1 MEIEAEKRRK
11 EIEQLEMQRKE
22 DERKR
27 EADRLEAQQKA
38 MLEAQ
43 QKAILE
49 AQQKVNL
56 DQNFVDFRKIM
67 RVMIKNFFGK
77 IILFP
82 FIGTRRRIIL
92 SSGSILCRSFE

>member
-1 MEIEAEKRRK
+1 MEIETEKRRK

-38 MLEAQ
+38 
-43 QKAILE
+43 ILE

-56 DQNFVDFRKIM
+56 DQNFVDFRKNM
-67 RVMIKNFFGK
+67 RVMIRKFLEK
-77 IILFP
+77 LFCSH
-82 FIGTRRRIIL
+82 L
-92 SSGSILCRSFE
+92 